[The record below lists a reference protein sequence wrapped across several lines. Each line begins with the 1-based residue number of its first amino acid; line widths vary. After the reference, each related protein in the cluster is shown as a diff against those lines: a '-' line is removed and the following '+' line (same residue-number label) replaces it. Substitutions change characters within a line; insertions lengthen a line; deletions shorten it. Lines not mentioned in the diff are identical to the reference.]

1 MNSHQYL
8 RYGLRTSLAQHQ
20 ITPQPALRQQGF
32 GGHFK
37 DDPPPFIEETKA
49 DNKIER
55 RKKPKEK
62 KKKKKT
68 KKEKEEIKEAKPI
81 SNRKVVKD

>member
-1 MNSHQYL
+1 MFSTSL
-8 RYGLRTSLAQHQ
+8 RYNFNSQ
-20 ITPQPALRQQGF
+20 TPVILNQQPALRPQGF

-37 DDPPPFIEETKA
+37 DAPPPFITETKE

-55 RKKPKEK
+55 MKKPKEK

-68 KKEKEEIKEAKPI
+68 KVLK
-81 SNRKVVKD
+81 